1 MGDVGRWTARW
12 DPTRGVTRRIISI
25 LRARRASIARASRR
39 RRDARR
45 FRFDRRDTAARADVI
60 SVDSGLCLRI
70 WGVSRVVTRQW
81 SGFSLEL
88 STLAARGDDGSHK
101 WGGDDADDDDVFER
115 DD

>member
-1 MGDVGRWTARW
+1 M
-12 DPTRGVTRRIISI
+12 
-25 LRARRASIARASRR
+25 
-39 RRDARR
+39 
-45 FRFDRRDTAARADVI
+45 
-60 SVDSGLCLRI
+60 DSGSCLRI

-88 STLAARGDDGSHK
+88 STLAARGDDRSHK